1 MDFLIFSFWFRL
13 SSSSTSFLKKHSFLN
28 KCGSKESSYLY
39 AGAATLVWIGRFY
52 SFCYMKWGHSR
63 TIFRHICQH
72 MFTKQ
77 MFLTFLQ
84 KVEMHIWC
92 CIKFSLYPEFLNN
105 FTSPQWNLSWKIYL
119 KLVLTRSFA
128 PYSQIVGIGVWT
140 HTTYTAWYLIFPLFD
155 ILTLVE
161 ILIICH

>member
-28 KCGSKESSYLY
+28 KCGSKESSSLY

-72 MFTKQ
+72 MFLNRCSLHFSKRLKCIFDVVSSFHYIPN
-77 MFLTFLQ
+77 FLITLQ
-84 KVEMHIWC
+84 APNE
-92 CIKFSLYPEFLNN
+92 
-105 FTSPQWNLSWKIYL
+105 IYL
-119 KLVLTRSFA
+119 EKYISSWSWQDLSL
-128 PYSQIVGIGVWT
+128 PIVR
-140 HTTYTAWYLIFPLFD
+140 
-155 ILTLVE
+155 
-161 ILIICH
+161 